1 VAGALALLKGR
12 FPELSGEQLQ
22 DLLLSSADKDALV
35 PGLLDPTGDDAWG
48 AGRLNVYRALYGE
61 PPPQGNQ
68 PPQAALVVYEQEGQV
83 TLDAADSADPEGELL
98 WYRFDLDYDGVWDTP
113 WSQEAV
119 EVLPFE
125 VDPGQTYTAR
135 VQVVDGFGASAGA
148 LFKWPDPSV
157 TPPEPGEDMGGAD
170 MGADLGG
177 ADMGGDDMGGQAD
190 GGKTDQED
198 GFVGGGGREVSS
210 CASAAPASSGRRGPL
225 GALLFVAL
233 GFWLRR
239 RSA

>member
-1 VAGALALLKGR
+1 
-12 FPELSGEQLQ
+12 
-22 DLLLSSADKDALV
+22 LLSSADKDALV

-157 TPPEPGEDMGGAD
+157 TPPEPGEDMGGA
-170 MGADLGG
+170 GRWGRCCWWRWGSGCGG
-177 ADMGGDDMGGQAD
+177 AQRDACKLAWMSCPTPSGQ
-190 GGKTDQED
+190 
-198 GFVGGGGREVSS
+198 
-210 CASAAPASSGRRGPL
+210 
-225 GALLFVAL
+225 
-233 GFWLRR
+233 FWGTVM
-239 RSA
+239 